1 MITIDSTKAPT
12 WILPAIRHAVALLL
26 ALSGP
31 VLMLGSLAAGMIAGS
46 PLLGGLGLLGGAL
59 LTACGGV
66 GLLWSLAARDAA
78 ETAVQLVLAAHSP
91 GFVPH

>member
-1 MITIDSTKAPT
+1 MNPTAMTTTEAPKVPA
-12 WILPAIRHAVALLL
+12 WILPAVRHAVALLL

-31 VLMLGSLAAGMIAGS
+31 ALMLGSLAAGLIAGS

-66 GLLWSLAARDAA
+66 GLLWSLGR
-78 ETAVQLVLAAHSP
+78 SKK
-91 GFVPH
+91 G

>member
-1 MITIDSTKAPT
+1 LEKERATSKSTTMITIDSTKAPA
-12 WILPAIRHAVALLL
+12 WILPALRHTVALLL

-31 VLMLGSLAAGMIAGS
+31 ALMLGSLAAGMIAGS

-66 GLLWSLAARDAA
+66 GLLWSLGRARR
-78 ETAVQLVLAAHSP
+78 
-91 GFVPH
+91 G

>member
-1 MITIDSTKAPT
+1 LEKERATLKSTTMITIDSTKVPR
-12 WILPAIRHAVALLL
+12 WILPALRHTVALLL

-31 VLMLGSLAAGMIAGS
+31 ALMLGSLAAGMIAGS

-66 GLLWSLAARDAA
+66 GLLWSLGRARR
-78 ETAVQLVLAAHSP
+78 
-91 GFVPH
+91 G